1 MLTEGLLDMALEHLD
16 EREAPSCTHTH
27 TYGHETDP

>member
-27 TYGHETDP
+27 IRHETDP